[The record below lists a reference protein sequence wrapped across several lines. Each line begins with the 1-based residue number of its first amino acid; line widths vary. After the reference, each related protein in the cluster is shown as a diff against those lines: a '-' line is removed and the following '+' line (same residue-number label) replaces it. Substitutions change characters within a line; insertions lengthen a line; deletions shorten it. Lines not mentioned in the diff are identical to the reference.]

1 MKRVLRSEWIKF
13 STVRTNIIVV
23 IAGIVVTL
31 GLAALTAALVKLG
44 PTATSGTALHSAT
57 NPFLLYFL
65 LILGV
70 QSFTQEYRFGTM
82 RVTLTASP
90 RRIDVFWSKLI
101 VLALVGVVTCVVY
114 LAISFPVTMAILHQR
129 GLPTALFSDHQ
140 VRQALFGYV
149 AVCALGSALGAAVG
163 ALIRSTALAVT
174 LVLVWPLVIEQTLA
188 GLLPKAISKHL
199 PFQTAQAAAQLPT
212 KGFLDHW
219 DGLATFALFT
229 VVFVYVAL
237 TRFTR
242 SDA

>member
-13 STVRTNIIVV
+13 TTVRANIIVV
-23 IAGIVVTL
+23 IGGIVVTL

-44 PTATSGTALHSAT
+44 PTATSGTALRSAT

-82 RVTLTASP
+82 RVTLTATP
-90 RRIDVFWSKLI
+90 RRIDVFWAKLI
-101 VLALVGVVTCVVY
+101 ILAVVGAVTCVVY

-129 GLPTALFSDHQ
+129 GLPTAQFSDHQ
-140 VRQALFGYV
+140 VRQALFGYIV
-149 AVCALGSALGAAVG
+149 VCAIGAALGAAVG

-188 GLLPKAISKHL
+188 SLLPKAVSKHL
-199 PFQTAQAAAQLPT
+199 PFQSAQAVAQLPT
-212 KGFLDHW
+212 NGYLGHW
-219 DGLATFALFT
+219 AGLATFALFSAA
-229 VVFVYVAL
+229 FVYAAL